1 MPANF
6 PPVECDAETLSG
18 LGTPDLMGALGVS
31 FYFSD
36 VEPPNLE
43 EIRDTEI
50 TIVDISSHKC
60 EPFLLGPSNPFHKSG
75 ETARVPFTVH
85 RDPVNPVVRITI
97 QGQEILLKEKE
108 WSDWVRVRFD
118 LLPRVSSATGICRFL
133 VQEVHPHFRLYVTPI
148 NLDPTSPALPI
159 ATPADYASRLA
170 RELGL
175 FHTLGIAENTKALS
189 SGILAE
195 EEYLQQ
201 AMSVFEEDLQAY
213 DYLLGRYQAGLLFFY
228 FSTIDLNSHMFWRAM
243 DPRHPLYS
251 RELDRQYGK
260 TIEDLYAKMD
270 EVLGRTLNHIDD
282 DTTLIILSDH
292 GFNPFHR
299 TFGVNSWLLE
309 NGYARLIDPVERGR
323 HRLFANTDWSKTVAY
338 GLGINSLYLN
348 IRGREGDG
356 IVSRGRQ
363 ADALL
368 NRLVKDLE
376 AVKDPETGERV
387 IARAYTK
394 NEVYRGKNAEQA
406 PDIILGFNRGYRASW
421 DTILG
426 SYELD
431 IVGDNTDKW
440 SGDHCMDVA
449 GLQGVLLTNKPLL
462 SDDPA
467 LIDLAPTILAE
478 YGIEAPPG
486 TEGNALWRG

>member
-1 MPANF
+1 
-6 PPVECDAETLSG
+6 
-18 LGTPDLMGALGVS
+18 
-31 FYFSD
+31 
-36 VEPPNLE
+36 
-43 EIRDTEI
+43 
-50 TIVDISSHKC
+50 
-60 EPFLLGPSNPFHKSG
+60 
-75 ETARVPFTVH
+75 
-85 RDPVNPVVRITI
+85 
-97 QGQEILLKEKE
+97 
-108 WSDWVRVRFD
+108 
-118 LLPRVSSATGICRFL
+118 
-133 VQEVHPHFRLYVTPI
+133 LYVTPI
-148 NLDPTSPALPI
+148 NLDPANPALPI

-170 RELGL
+170 RELGP

-189 SGILAE
+189 SGLLAE

-201 AMSVFEEDLQAY
+201 AMSVFEEDLEAY
-213 DYLLGRYQAGLLFFY
+213 DYLLRRFQAGLLFFY
-228 FSTIDLNSHMFWRAM
+228 FSTIDLNSHMYWRAM

-251 RELDRQYGK
+251 QELGRQYGK
-260 TIEDLYAKMD
+260 TIEDLYIRMD
-270 EVLGRTLNHIDD
+270 EVLGKALDHIDD

-363 ADALL
+363 ADTLL
-368 NRLVKDLE
+368 ARLVKDLE
-376 AVKDPETGERV
+376 AIKDPDTGERV

-394 NEVYRGKNAEQA
+394 DEVYRGKNAEQA

-426 SYELD
+426 TYEPD
-431 IVGDNTDKW
+431 VVGNNTDKW

-449 GLQGVLLTNKPLL
+449 GLQGVLLANKPLA

-478 YGIEAPPG
+478 YGIDAPPG
-486 TEGNALWRG
+486 TEGNVLWRG